1 MNFKSISYFLGIFC
15 LPVSFLAFINIL
27 YSSYFDYFLSI
38 DTYFTTL
45 LISLVVGIALLY
57 FGKDSEK
64 KINFIEQLSLIILV
78 YLLTA
83 FLIAIPFYLSNYQV
97 TFINSFFESVSGL
110 TGTGF
115 STFKDIKY
123 LDPTLILWRSS
134 SQWIGGLYFLFF
146 LILIFS
152 NKKFNYKMISL
163 TYSGDNNFSSKENIK
178 NNVFKIFMYYCILSF
193 GIFLLLNI
201 SGIRL
206 FNSFNLSMTLI
217 SSGGFLP
224 TDYLNNIIISNFQKI
239 IFILS
244 LLITMFNFYLV
255 FNIFDKKILLRDH
268 QEDFYLFLL
277 SLILVLFIYFNSN
290 SGLDLIISVISS
302 LSNSGLTLIQS
313 KDNLS
318 LYFLFIT
325 IIGGSLISNTSGI
338 KLARFYILLKI
349 TSSEIIKLI
358 SPNSIINKTIFNS
371 DKKITDENVKISFLI
386 FISFF
391 LSLFILSS
399 FLVLDN
405 IGFEKSFKL
414 SILTLTNTVNS
425 EMFSLAYLNF
435 GNLLTSSKISLII
448 FMIIGKIELLSFFLI
463 FKTILFKD

>member
-1 MNFKSISYFLGIFC
+1 MNFKSISYFLGLFC
-15 LPVSFLAFINIL
+15 FPISFLSFVNIL

-38 DTYFTTL
+38 DAYFTTL
-45 LISLVVGIALLY
+45 LISLIVGYGLLY
-57 FGKDSEK
+57 YGRDSQK
-64 KINFIEQLSLIILV
+64 KINYIEQILLIIIV
-78 YLLTA
+78 YFLTA
-83 FLIAIPFYLSNYQV
+83 LLISIPFYLSNNQV
-97 TFINSFFESVSGL
+97 TFINSFFESISGL

-115 STFKDIKY
+115 STFKNIKY

-146 LILIFS
+146 LIIVFS

-163 TYSGDNNFSSKENIK
+163 TYSGDSSYSSQENIK
-178 NNVFKIFMYYCILSF
+178 NNIFKIFIYYCILSF
-193 GIFLLLNI
+193 SIFLLFNI

-206 FNSFNLSMTLI
+206 FNSLNISMTLI
-217 SSGGFLP
+217 SGGGFLP
-224 TDYLNNIIISNFQKI
+224 TDSLNNIIQSNFQKI
-239 IFILS
+239 IFITS
-244 LLITMFNFYLV
+244 LLIAMLNFYLI
-255 FNIFDKKILLRDH
+255 FNIFNKKILTREH
-268 QEDFYLFLL
+268 KEDLYIFLL
-277 SLILVLFIYFNSN
+277 SIILVIFVYFNNN
-290 SGLDLIISVISS
+290 SGFDLIISVISS
-302 LSNSGLTLIQS
+302 LSNSGLTLIETDQ
-313 KDNLS
+313 LS

-349 TSSEIIKLI
+349 ASSEIIKLI
-358 SPNSIINKTIFNS
+358 SPNSVINKTIFGS
-371 DKKITDENVKISFLI
+371 DKKITDDNVKISFLI

-425 EMFSLAYLNF
+425 ELFDMEILNF
-435 GNLLTSSKISLII
+435 ANLLTTSKISLII
-448 FMIIGKIELLSFFLI
+448 FMIIGKIELISIFLI
-463 FKTILFKD
+463 FKKIIFKD

>member
-15 LPVSFLAFINIL
+15 FPVSFLAFINIL

-163 TYSGDNNFSSKENIK
+163 TYSGDNNFSSNENIK
-178 NNVFKIFMYYCILSF
+178 NNVFKIFVYYCILSL

-206 FNSFNLSMTLI
+206 FNSLNLSMTLI

-448 FMIIGKIELLSFFLI
+448 FMIIGKIELLSLFLI

>member
-1 MNFKSISYFLGIFC
+1 M
-15 LPVSFLAFINIL
+15 
-27 YSSYFDYFLSI
+27 
-38 DTYFTTL
+38 
-45 LISLVVGIALLY
+45 
-57 FGKDSEK
+57 
-64 KINFIEQLSLIILV
+64 
-78 YLLTA
+78 
-83 FLIAIPFYLSNYQV
+83 
-97 TFINSFFESVSGL
+97 
-110 TGTGF
+110 
-115 STFKDIKY
+115 
-123 LDPTLILWRSS
+123 
-134 SQWIGGLYFLFF
+134 
-146 LILIFS
+146 
-152 NKKFNYKMISL
+152 
-163 TYSGDNNFSSKENIK
+163 
-178 NNVFKIFMYYCILSF
+178 
-193 GIFLLLNI
+193 
-201 SGIRL
+201 
-206 FNSFNLSMTLI
+206 
-217 SSGGFLP
+217 
-224 TDYLNNIIISNFQKI
+224 
-239 IFILS
+239 
-244 LLITMFNFYLV
+244 
-255 FNIFDKKILLRDH
+255 RDH
-268 QEDFYLFLL
+268 KEDFYLLLL

-290 SGLDLIISVISS
+290 SGLDLIISVVSS
-302 LSNSGLTLIQS
+302 LSNSGLTLMQS

-448 FMIIGKIELLSFFLI
+448 FMIIGKIELISFFLI
-463 FKTILFKD
+463 FKTMLFKD

>member
-15 LPVSFLAFINIL
+15 FPISFLAFINIL
-27 YSSYFDYFLSI
+27 YSSYFDYLLSI

-45 LISLVVGIALLY
+45 LVSLLVGIILLY
-57 FGKDSEK
+57 FGKGSQK

-97 TFINSFFESVSGL
+97 TFINSYFESVSGL

-152 NKKFNYKMISL
+152 SKKFNYKMTSL
-163 TYSGDNNFSSKENIK
+163 TYSGDNNFSSEENIK
-178 NNVFKIFMYYCILSF
+178 NNIFKIFIYYCILSLS
-193 GIFLLLNI
+193 IFLLLNI

-206 FNSFNLSMTLI
+206 FNSLNLSMTLI

-255 FNIFDKKILLRDH
+255 FNIFNKKILMRDH
-268 QEDFYLFLL
+268 KEDFYLLLL

-290 SGLDLIISVISS
+290 SGLDLIISVVSS
-302 LSNSGLTLIQS
+302 LSNSGLTLMQS

-399 FLVLDN
+399 LLVLDN

-448 FMIIGKIELLSFFLI
+448 FMIIGKIELISFFLI
-463 FKTILFKD
+463 FKTMLFKD